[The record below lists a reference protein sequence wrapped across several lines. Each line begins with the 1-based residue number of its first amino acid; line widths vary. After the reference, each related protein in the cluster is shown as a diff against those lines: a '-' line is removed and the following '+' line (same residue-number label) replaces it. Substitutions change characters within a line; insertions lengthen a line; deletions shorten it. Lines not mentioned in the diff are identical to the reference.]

1 MSWALTVIQGAQ
13 LAEGLVPRVALPQPL
28 QRWSIGRDP
37 ANQWLIADRTKAISA
52 RHCEIVDSPAGPV
65 LRDLSTNGTFVNGA
79 TTRMATEHVL
89 RDGDRIEMG
98 PYVVLVSGPPMPPRP
113 HEVPPTVA
121 PPASR
126 PPGVMDTAP
135 QRGGDPA
142 AMLAAGGGHE
152 AVRLTEILRVA
163 RPREDS
169 GVELTK
175 IRVAAPAPPRAQA
188 VAPVPAPA
196 PAPTAIAA
204 TKATPPP
211 APEPDLLLP
220 TLTRPPASLVQ
231 ALSRGLGVPE
241 SALHGQELFM
251 LAEQLAAAAQA
262 ASDALRGTE
271 APPLLSLALRPG
283 AAAEALAQAADRIKA
298 GRGPGR

>member
-1 MSWALTVIQGAQ
+1 MTWTLKVLQGAQ
-13 LAEGLVPRVALPQPL
+13 LADGLVPELVLPEPL
-28 QRWSIGRDP
+28 QRLSIGRDP
-37 ANQWLIADRTKAISA
+37 KSHWLFADRTKAISG

-79 TTRMATEHVL
+79 TTRMASEHVL

-98 PYVVLVSGPPMPPRP
+98 PYVVIVSGPPMPPRP

-121 PPASR
+121 PPPAR

-135 QRGGDPA
+135 IRGGDPA

-152 AVRLTEILRVA
+152 AVRLTEILRMA

-175 IRVAAPAPPRAQA
+175 IRLATPAAPKTAPP
-188 VAPVPAPA
+188 PVRPP
-196 PAPTAIAA
+196 
-204 TKATPPP
+204 PPP
-211 APEPDLLLP
+211 APEPDLVLP
-220 TLTRPPASLVQ
+220 TLTRPPASLAQ

-251 LAEQLAAAAQA
+251 LAEQLAAAAAA
-262 ASDALRGTE
+262 ASLALRGPQ
-271 APPLLSLALRPG
+271 APPLLSLAMRPG
-283 AAAEALAQAADRIKA
+283 DAARALAQAAEALKN
-298 GRGPGR
+298 GR

>member
-1 MSWALTVIQGAQ
+1 MIRLVQEFGAHAGRQLTFDK
-13 LAEGLVPRVALPQPL
+13 PRV
-28 QRWSIGRDP
+28 RVGRAPDSDLVFD
-37 ANQWLIADRTKAISA
+37 ANIDLDASG

-79 TTRMATEHVL
+79 TTRMASEHVL

-98 PYVVLVSGPPMPPRP
+98 PYVVVVSGPPMPPRP

-121 PPASR
+121 PPPAR

-135 QRGGDPA
+135 IRGGDPA

-152 AVRLTEILRVA
+152 AVRLTEILRMA

-175 IRVAAPAPPRAQA
+175 IRLATPAVPKTAPP
-188 VAPVPAPA
+188 PARPL
-196 PAPTAIAA
+196 PP
-204 TKATPPP
+204 PPP
-211 APEPDLLLP
+211 APEPDLVLP
-220 TLTRPPASLVQ
+220 TLTRPPASLAQ

-251 LAEQLAAAAQA
+251 LAEQLAAAAAA
-262 ASDALRGTE
+262 ASLALRGPQ

-283 AAAEALAQAADRIKA
+283 DAARALAQAAEALKN
-298 GRGPGR
+298 GR